1 MMYSLINQGLK
12 IRWFNTAG
20 FEMII
25 PGGAHILVDP
35 WLDSATIYPF
45 PLEQVERADYILLSH
60 VHYDHAQDIE
70 KILAK
75 FPKAKLLMGD
85 LSIEALCRE
94 QHVSLTN
101 IYRVR
106 NGDEYQFDDVNI
118 KIYGGRHT
126 ENAKGAYL
134 PEKWDAD
141 RQSLDSETGWFGSLE
156 LQQYLITAN
165 DGTSVLIWGGQ
176 TTADQKYR
184 LQNLHPDLAIL
195 HLSPKQDPDVFGE
208 MVKFIGPKVVI
219 PHHYDM
225 TKPLFEERPELLQI
239 MLSGEQRAKYTVDG
253 KFDDAAFVSAF
264 GAALKKWC
272 PTASMLRISH
282 HKWYSFG
289 LACEESD

>member
-1 MMYSLINQGLK
+1 MYTLVNKGLK

-35 WLDSATIYPF
+35 WLDSASIYSF
-45 PLEQVERADYILLSH
+45 PLDQVERADYILLSH

-70 KILAK
+70 RILAK
-75 FPKAKLLMGD
+75 FPKAKLLMGEM
-85 LSIEALCRE
+85 SIQALCRE

-106 NGDEYQFDDVNI
+106 NGDEYQFDDVNF

-126 ENAKGAYL
+126 ENAKGVYL
-134 PEKWDAD
+134 PEKWDTE
-141 RQSLDSETGWFGSLE
+141 RHSLDSETGWFGSLE

-184 LQNLHPDLAIL
+184 LQNLHPDLAVL

-208 MVKFIGPKVVI
+208 MVKFIGPKAVI
-219 PHHYDM
+219 PHHYDLA
-225 TKPLFEERPELLQI
+225 KPLMEERPELLQI
-239 MLSGEQRAKYTVDG
+239 MLSEEQRAKYTVNG
-253 KFDDAAFVSAF
+253 QFDDEAFVSAF
-264 GAALKKWC
+264 GEALKKWC
-272 PTASMLRISH
+272 PTAVMLRLDH

-289 LACEESD
+289 LACAEE